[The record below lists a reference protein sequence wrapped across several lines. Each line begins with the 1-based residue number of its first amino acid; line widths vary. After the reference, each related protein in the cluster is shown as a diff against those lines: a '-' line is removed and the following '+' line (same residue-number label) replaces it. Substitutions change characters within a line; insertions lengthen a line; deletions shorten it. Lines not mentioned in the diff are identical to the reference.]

1 MGELE
6 KRIEWEAEEEEEKN
20 RGLDWLFTNRATGEA
35 EDDPIKKKSKVKQA
49 DPQWGPKLSADAT

>member
-6 KRIEWEAEEEEEKN
+6 KRIERGAAEEEKN